1 MPKGESCNTSAL
13 FRRSGGAAPA
23 CRKLLGS
30 HPDCNGAGA
39 TSVVA
44 MTVGST
50 NGYART
56 PRKSIVFFLDKMAQ
70 LLARPLVQRREAF
83 TGVVLV
89 GLGVRVALESR

>member
-1 MPKGESCNTSAL
+1 
-13 FRRSGGAAPA
+13 
-23 CRKLLGS
+23 
-30 HPDCNGAGA
+30 
-39 TSVVA
+39 